1 MVQSRALADD
11 LRDTRVNTIKVLPR
25 KMSGGF
31 LVNLAIR
38 LLLEHRSDHG
48 GDFDD
53 REQLNG
59 ARSGVGE
66 RGGFS

>member
-1 MVQSRALADD
+1 
-11 LRDTRVNTIKVLPR
+11 
-25 KMSGGF
+25 